1 MSYFKSIDLLNYD
14 LTLSDISNYKNNYKI
29 NCLLNKKSIIIK
41 TAKNQLK
48 SNLNSGYI
56 VIELN
61 NHNKKNEILSE
72 FIKKIEI
79 ESGDKIKLKLK
90 KKYKLHSSFVGEQNK
105 YIFKNNDKDM
115 VIFDKNKKILN
126 KLNVEIYS
134 DIILLIKLQ
143 DIWINT
149 EKKTYGLNWIIL
161 QCRVFPQFNYKE
173 CILLDSDD
181 EEKSDTNIKELI
193 VQKCVFCNSVCT
205 YNNTIQNI
213 NIGSG
218 KGKGKGK
225 GNYYNSSNNNNLNNN
240 SSNNNSN
247 SNNSNNSGRG
257 NIIIKKPQIKK
268 PNVPMLIPTPN
279 ELMNIKN
286 KLKKMKKVVDSD
298 SD

>member
-1 MSYFKSIDLLNYD
+1 MSYFKIIDLLNYD

-29 NCLLNKKSIIIK
+29 NCLLNKKLIIK

-90 KKYKLHSSFVGEQNK
+90 KRYKLHSSFVGEQNK

-115 VIFDKNKKILN
+115 VIFDKNKKTLN
-126 KLNVEIYS
+126 KVNVEIYS

-161 QCRVFPQFNYKE
+161 QVVYFQFNY
-173 CILLDSDD
+173 
-181 EEKSDTNIKELI
+181 
-193 VQKCVFCNSVCT
+193 
-205 YNNTIQNI
+205 NNV
-213 NIGSG
+213 
-218 KGKGKGK
+218 
-225 GNYYNSSNNNNLNNN
+225 YF
-240 SSNNNSN
+240 
-247 SNNSNNSGRG
+247 
-257 NIIIKKPQIKK
+257 
-268 PNVPMLIPTPN
+268 
-279 ELMNIKN
+279 
-286 KLKKMKKVVDSD
+286 
-298 SD
+298 

>member
-1 MSYFKSIDLLNYD
+1 MSYFKSLELLNYE

-29 NCLLNKKSIIIK
+29 TCLLNKKSIVIK
-41 TAKNQLK
+41 TAKNQLM

-61 NHNKKNEILSE
+61 NHNKKNEIFSE
-72 FIKKIEI
+72 FIRKIEI

-90 KKYKLHSSFVGEQNK
+90 KKFKLHSSFVGEQHNK

-126 KLNVEIYS
+126 KSNVEIYS
-134 DIILLIKLQ
+134 DIILLLKLQ

-149 EKKTYGLNWIIL
+149 EKKTYGLNWTVL
-161 QCRVFPQFNYKE
+161 QCRIFPTFNYKE

-193 VQKCVFCNSVCT
+193 VQKCVFCNSTCT
-205 YNNTIQNI
+205 YNNTIDNI
-213 NIGSG
+213 SIAAGKG

-225 GNYYNSSNNNNLNNN
+225 GNYHY
-240 SSNNNSN
+240 NNNSN
-247 SNNSNNSGRG
+247 SNISGRG
-257 NIIIKKPQIKK
+257 NNIVVKKPPVVKK

-279 ELMNIKN
+279 ELMNMRN
-286 KLKKMKKVVDSD
+286 KLKKMKKMVDSD

>member
-1 MSYFKSIDLLNYD
+1 MSYFKSIELLNYD
-14 LTLSDISNYKNNYKI
+14 LSISDVSNYKNNYKI

-41 TAKNQLK
+41 TAKNQLM

-61 NHNKKNEILSE
+61 NHNKKNEILNK

-79 ESGDKIKLKLK
+79 EAGDKIKLKLK
-90 KKYKLHSSFVGEQNK
+90 KKYKLHTSFVGEQNK

-126 KLNVEIYS
+126 SSNVEIYS
-134 DIILLIKLQ
+134 DIILLLKLQ

-149 EKKTYGLNWIIL
+149 EKKIYGLNWTVL
-161 QCRVFPQFNYKE
+161 QCRIFPQFNYKE

-181 EEKSDTNIKELI
+181 EEKSDTNLKELI

-205 YNNTIQNI
+205 YNNTIENI
-213 NIGSG
+213 TIGSG

-225 GNYYNSSNNNNLNNN
+225 GKGNNY
-240 SSNNNSN
+240 N
-247 SNNSNNSGRG
+247 SNNSNNSNNFNNSNSGRG
-257 NIIIKKPQIKK
+257 NNVIKKPLVKK
-268 PNVPMLIPTPN
+268 PERPMLIPTPN

-286 KLKKMKKVVDSD
+286 KLKKMKKIVDSD